1 MIRHCSGTEIRPV
14 EGDGMRKRTGT
25 AAMAAMALVVAAC
38 GGSPDEDAAAPPT
51 GATAPGSGAQ
61 RGEDVVSA
69 VLQSPGVPVA
79 KLAFHID
86 TRPVV
91 GKPFGVKLLASAS
104 QALPELHL
112 TIESSSL
119 IAAPDT
125 ATLALDGS
133 GTAVAHDIT
142 VTARQEGLAELT
154 VRLKA
159 GIAESV
165 YVIPVLV
172 TSAADAV
179 AAPAPAPA
187 AG

>member
-1 MIRHCSGTEIRPV
+1 MVT
-14 EGDGMRKRTGT
+14 
-25 AAMAAMALVVAAC
+25 MALAVTAC
-38 GGSPDEDAAAPPT
+38 GGKSDEGSTAAPAGT
-51 GATAPGSGAQ
+51 TAPASGAP
-61 RGEDVVSA
+61 RSDDVVAA

-79 KLAFHID
+79 KLSFQIES
-86 TRPVV
+86 RPVA
-91 GKPFGVKLLASAS
+91 GKPFAMKLLASAT
-104 QALPELHL
+104 QALPELQL

-125 ATLALDGS
+125 ALLALDAA
-133 GTAVAHDIT
+133 GTTVGHDLT

-159 GIAESV
+159 GMAESV

-172 TSAADAV
+172 TSAA
-179 AAPAPAPA
+179 AAAA

>member
-1 MIRHCSGTEIRPV
+1 
-14 EGDGMRKRTGT
+14 MRKRTGT

-38 GGSPDEDAAAPPT
+38 GGSPDEGAGASPAGASAP
-51 GATAPGSGAQ
+51 ASGAQ
-61 RGEDVVSA
+61 RSEDVVAA
-69 VLQSPGVPVA
+69 VLQTPGVPVA
-79 KLAFHID
+79 KLSFQID
-86 TRPVV
+86 ARPVV

-104 QALPELHL
+104 QALPELQL
-112 TIESSSL
+112 AIESSSL

-133 GTAVAHDIT
+133 GTAVAHDLT

-172 TSAADAV
+172 ISAAAAEPA
-179 AAPAPAPA
+179 AAPAAPA